1 MIFVG
6 EGALLRRAV
15 THAATRG
22 HPVDLV
28 CSADP
33 LDAAAADAPHLAAAD
48 INAHAGTLARA
59 CTDGIVWSLNNR
71 QIFREPLLR
80 VDGLRILNI
89 HNGLLPRHRGL
100 PSVAVL
106 FALLHGDTEYGV
118 TVHEVDA
125 GIDTGPVLAEHR
137 FPVGPEDRYHEVM
150 LRGIRAC
157 HALFEQILPAVAAG
171 TAHPAR
177 AAAAEP
183 SAYYGLRALDRLGAY
198 RDHPAY
204 ARATDLG
211 PFAAHAHEFTR
222 ALLRLSSPAS
232 TPGGP
237 PAGSACS
244 LPTTASAPVR
254 PPSPRGLD
262 PRPGS

>member
-15 THAATRG
+15 THAATHG

-33 LDAAAADAPHLAAAD
+33 LDAAAADAPHLAAGD
-48 INAHAGTLARA
+48 VNAHADTLSRA
-59 CTDGIVWSLNNR
+59 GTDGIVWSLNNR

-80 VDGLRILNI
+80 TEGLRIVNI

-106 FALLHGDTEYGV
+106 FALLNGDTEYGA
-118 TVHEVDA
+118 TAHEVDA

-137 FPVGPEDRYHEVM
+137 FPIGPEDRYHQVM

-157 HALFEQILPAVAAG
+157 QALFERILPAVAAG
-171 TAHPAR
+171 TAHPVRVTAP
-177 AAAAEP
+177 EP
-183 SAYYGLRALDRLGAY
+183 SAYYGLRALDRLAAH

-204 ARATDLG
+204 PRATDLG
-211 PFAAHAHEFTR
+211 PFATHAPEVTR
-222 ALLRLSSPAS
+222 ALL
-232 TPGGP
+232 GP
-237 PAGSACS
+237 PA
-244 LPTTASAPVR
+244 PASAT
-254 PPSPRGLD
+254 
-262 PRPGS
+262 

>member
-22 HPVDLV
+22 HRVDLV

-33 LDAAAADAPHLAAAD
+33 LDAAAADAPHLAVAD
-48 INAHAGTLARA
+48 INAHAATLARA

-80 VDGLRILNI
+80 ADGLRILNI

-106 FALLHGDTEYGV
+106 FALLHGDTEYGA
-118 TVHEVDA
+118 TAHEVDA

-137 FPVGPEDRYHEVM
+137 FPLGPEDRYHQVM
-150 LRGIRAC
+150 LRSVRAC
-157 HALFEQILPAVAAG
+157 QALFEQILPAVAAG
-171 TAHPAR
+171 RAHPAPG
-177 AAAAEP
+177 AGAGP
-183 SAYYGLRALDRLGAY
+183 SAYYGLRALDRIAAY

-211 PFAAHAHEFTR
+211 PFAAHAHEVAR
-222 ALLRLSSPAS
+222 VLRPSRSP
-232 TPGGP
+232 
-237 PAGSACS
+237 
-244 LPTTASAPVR
+244 
-254 PPSPRGLD
+254 
-262 PRPGS
+262 

>member
-48 INAHAGTLARA
+48 VNAHADTLARA
-59 CTDGIVWSLNNR
+59 STDGIVWSLNNR

-80 VDGLRILNI
+80 TDGLRILNI

-106 FALLHGDTEYGV
+106 FALLHGDTEYGA
-118 TVHEVDA
+118 TAHEVDA

-137 FPVGPEDRYHEVM
+137 FPVGPEDRYHQVM

-157 HALFEQILPAVAAG
+157 QALFEQILPAVT
-171 TAHPAR
+171 TATALPAR
-177 AAAAEP
+177 AASAQP
-183 SAYYGLRALDRLGAY
+183 SAYYGLRALDRLDTY

-204 ARATDLG
+204 PRATDLG
-211 PFAAHAHEFTR
+211 PFAAHAPELTR
-222 ALLRLSSPAS
+222 ALLR
-232 TPGGP
+232 P
-237 PAGSACS
+237 PS
-244 LPTTASAPVR
+244 LR
-254 PPSPRGLD
+254 PPGRCSDG
-262 PRPGS
+262 

>member
-28 CSADP
+28 CSTDP
-33 LDAAAADAPHLAAAD
+33 LDAAAADAPHLAGVD
-48 INAHAGTLARA
+48 VNAHAATLAGA

-80 VDGLRILNI
+80 ADGLRILNI
-89 HNGLLPRHRGL
+89 HNGLLPQHRGL

-106 FALLHGDTEYGV
+106 FAVLHGDTEYGA

-137 FPVGPEDRYHEVM
+137 FPIGPEDRYHQVM

-171 TAHPAR
+171 TARPAR
-177 AAAAEP
+177 AAAAAEP
-183 SAYYGLRALDRLGAY
+183 SAYYGLRALDRLDTY

-204 ARATDLG
+204 PRATDLG
-211 PFAAHAHEFTR
+211 PFAAHAPEVTR
-222 ALLRLSSPAS
+222 ALS
-232 TPGGP
+232 
-237 PAGSACS
+237 
-244 LPTTASAPVR
+244 R
-254 PPSPRGLD
+254 PPSIMPPRRRSDG
-262 PRPGS
+262 

>member
-33 LDAAAADAPHLAAAD
+33 LDAAAAGAPHLAAAD
-48 INAHAGTLARA
+48 VNAHARTLARA
-59 CTDGIVWSLNNR
+59 CTDGIVWSVNNG

-80 VDGLRILNI
+80 AHGLRIVNI

-106 FALLHGDTEYGV
+106 FALLHGDPEYGA
-118 TVHEVDA
+118 TAHEVDA

-137 FPVGPEDRYHEVM
+137 FGIGPEDRYHQVM

-157 HALFEQILPAVAAG
+157 HTLFERILPAAATG
-171 TAHPAR
+171 TAHPAHPTHT
-177 AAAAEP
+177 AATPEP
-183 SAYYGLRALDRLGAY
+183 SGYYGLRALDRLAAY
-198 RDHPAY
+198 RDHPAF

-211 PFAAHAHEFTR
+211 AFAPHAPEVNR
-222 ALLRLSSPAS
+222 ALLRLSAR
-232 TPGGP
+232 
-237 PAGSACS
+237 A
-244 LPTTASAPVR
+244 
-254 PPSPRGLD
+254 
-262 PRPGS
+262 

>member
-15 THAATRG
+15 AHAATRG

-33 LDAAAADAPHLAAAD
+33 LDAAAADAPHLAVAD
-48 INAHAGTLARA
+48 VNAHADTLARA

-106 FALLHGDTEYGV
+106 FALLNGDTEYGA
-118 TVHEVDA
+118 TAHEVDA

-137 FPVGPEDRYHEVM
+137 FPIGPEDRYHQVM

-157 HALFEQILPAVAAG
+157 QALFEQILPEVT
-171 TAHPAR
+171 TATARPGR
-177 AAAAEP
+177 AAAAQP
-183 SAYYGLRALDRLGAY
+183 SAYYGLRALDRLDAY

-204 ARATDLG
+204 PRATDLG
-211 PFAAHAHEFTR
+211 PFAAHAPEVAR
-222 ALLRLSSPAS
+222 ALLR
-232 TPGGP
+232 
-237 PAGSACS
+237 
-244 LPTTASAPVR
+244 
-254 PPSPRGLD
+254 PPSLSP
-262 PRPGS
+262 PGRCSGG

>member
-15 THAATRG
+15 THAAARA

-48 INAHAGTLARA
+48 VNAHARTLERA

-80 VDGLRILNI
+80 ADGLRILNI

-106 FALLHGDTEYGV
+106 FALLQGDTEYGA
-118 TVHEVDA
+118 TAHEVDA
-125 GIDTGPVLAEHR
+125 GIDTGPVLAERR
-137 FPVGPEDRYHEVM
+137 FRIGPEDRYHQVM

-157 HALFEQILPAVAAG
+157 QDLFEQILPAVAAG

-183 SAYYGLRALDRLGAY
+183 SAFYGLRALDRLGAY

-211 PFAAHAHEFTR
+211 PFAAHAQELTR
-222 ALLRLSSPAS
+222 ALLRVSSPAPAPGDHRRARLCPVPRDV
-232 TPGGP
+232 PGGDD
-237 PAGSACS
+237 G
-244 LPTTASAPVR
+244 L
-254 PPSPRGLD
+254 SP
-262 PRPGS
+262 

>member
-15 THAATRG
+15 THAATHG

-48 INAHAGTLARA
+48 VNAHADTLSRA
-59 CTDGIVWSLNNR
+59 GTDGIVWSLNNR

-80 VDGLRILNI
+80 AEGLRIVNI

-106 FALLHGDTEYGV
+106 FALLNGDTEYGA
-118 TVHEVDA
+118 TAHEVDA

-137 FPVGPEDRYHEVM
+137 FPIGPEDHYHQVM

-157 HALFEQILPAVAAG
+157 HALFERILPAVAAG
-171 TAHPAR
+171 TAHPVRAR
-177 AAAAEP
+177 AAEP
-183 SAYYGLRALDRLGAY
+183 SAYYGLRALDRLDTF

-204 ARATDLG
+204 SRATDLG
-211 PFAAHAHEFTR
+211 PFTTHAPEVTR
-222 ALLRLSSPAS
+222 ALL
-232 TPGGP
+232 GP
-237 PAGSACS
+237 PA
-244 LPTTASAPVR
+244 PASA
-254 PPSPRGLD
+254 S
-262 PRPGS
+262 

>member
-48 INAHAGTLARA
+48 INAHAATLARA
-59 CTDGIVWSLNNR
+59 GTDGIVWSLNNR

-80 VDGLRILNI
+80 TGGLRIINI

-106 FALLHGDTEYGV
+106 FALLHGDTEYGA
-118 TVHEVDA
+118 TAHEVDA
-125 GIDTGPVLAEHR
+125 GIDTGPVLAELR
-137 FPVGPEDRYHEVM
+137 FPLGPEDRHHQVM

-157 HALFEQILPAVAAG
+157 QTLFEQILPSVAAG
-171 TAHPAR
+171 TAAPAPG
-177 AAAAEP
+177 AGAGP
-183 SAYYGLRALDRLGAY
+183 SAYYGLRALERLAAH

-211 PFAAHAHEFTR
+211 PFTGHAHELAR
-222 ALLRLSSPAS
+222 AL
-232 TPGGP
+232 
-237 PAGSACS
+237 
-244 LPTTASAPVR
+244 R
-254 PPSPRGLD
+254 PPVHPP
-262 PRPGS
+262 PRPPRSS

>member
-48 INAHAGTLARA
+48 INTHADTVARA
-59 CTDGIVWSLNNR
+59 CSDGIVWSLNNR

-80 VDGLRILNI
+80 ADGLRILNI

-106 FALLHGDTEYGV
+106 FALLHGDAEYGA
-118 TVHEVDA
+118 TAHEVDA

-137 FPVGPEDRYHEVM
+137 FPIGPEDRYHHVM

-171 TAHPAR
+171 TAHPAAR

-183 SAYYGLRALDRLGAY
+183 SAYYGLRALDRLDTY

-211 PFAAHAHEFTR
+211 PFSAHAPELAR
-222 ALLRLSSPAS
+222 ALLLPSPHE
-232 TPGGP
+232 T
-237 PAGSACS
+237 
-244 LPTTASAPVR
+244 LVR
-254 PPSPRGLD
+254 PVMRG
-262 PRPGS
+262 S

>member
-15 THAATRG
+15 THAATHG
-22 HPVDLV
+22 HPVDMV
-28 CSADP
+28 CSADA
-33 LDAAAADAPHLAAAD
+33 LDAAAARAPHLAAAD
-48 INAHAGTLARA
+48 VNAHAATLARA

-80 VDGLRILNI
+80 AEGLRIVNI

-106 FALLHGDTEYGV
+106 FALLHGDPEYGA
-118 TVHEVDA
+118 TAHEVDA
-125 GIDTGPVLAEHR
+125 GIDTGPVLAELR
-137 FPVGPEDRYHEVM
+137 FPIGPDDRYHQVM

-157 HALFEQILPAVAAG
+157 RTLFEQILPSVAAG
-171 TAHPAR
+171 TAHPAHP
-177 AAAAEP
+177 AHPTHPTHPTHPPEP
-183 SAYYGLRALDRLGAY
+183 SGYYGLRALDCLPAY

-211 PFAAHAHEFTR
+211 PFAPHAPEVNR
-222 ALLRLSSPAS
+222 AVLRLSPP
-232 TPGGP
+232 TPN
-237 PAGSACS
+237 
-244 LPTTASAPVR
+244 
-254 PPSPRGLD
+254 SPR
-262 PRPGS
+262 P

>member
-15 THAATRG
+15 THAAGHG

-48 INAHAGTLARA
+48 VNAHADTLSRA
-59 CTDGIVWSLNNR
+59 ATDGIVWSLNNR

-80 VDGLRILNI
+80 AEGLRIVNI

-106 FALLHGDTEYGV
+106 FALLNGDTEYGA
-118 TVHEVDA
+118 TAHEVDA
-125 GIDTGPVLAEHR
+125 GIDTGPVLAERR
-137 FPVGPEDRYHEVM
+137 FPIGPEDRYHHVM

-157 HALFEQILPAVAAG
+157 QALFEQILPVVAAG
-171 TAHPAR
+171 TAHPEPV
-177 AAAAEP
+177 AAAEP
-183 SAYYGLRALDRLGAY
+183 SAYYGLRALDRLHTY

-204 ARATDLG
+204 PRATDLG
-211 PFAAHAHEFTR
+211 PFAAHAPEVTR
-222 ALLRLSSPAS
+222 ALLGSPA
-232 TPGGP
+232 
-237 PAGSACS
+237 PASS
-244 LPTTASAPVR
+244 S
-254 PPSPRGLD
+254 
-262 PRPGS
+262 

>member
-6 EGALLRRAV
+6 DGALLRRAV
-15 THAATRG
+15 AHAATRG
-22 HPVDLV
+22 HRVDLV

-48 INAHAGTLARA
+48 VNAHARTLARA

-80 VDGLRILNI
+80 SEGLRILNI

-106 FALLHGDTEYGV
+106 FAVLHGDPEYGA
-118 TVHEVDA
+118 TAHEVDA

-137 FPVGPEDRYHEVM
+137 FPIGPEDRYHQVM

-177 AAAAEP
+177 GPAAEP
-183 SAYYGLRALDRLGAY
+183 SAYYGPRALDRLAAY

-211 PFAAHAHEFTR
+211 LFAAHAPEVAG
-222 ALLRLSSPAS
+222 ALLRLSGSSSLASP
-232 TPGGP
+232 PGGE
-237 PAGSACS
+237 
-244 LPTTASAPVR
+244 APVVSR
-254 PPSPRGLD
+254 SCSRA
-262 PRPGS
+262 

>member
-15 THAATRG
+15 THAAGLG

-33 LDAAAADAPHLAAAD
+33 LDAVAAGAPHLAAAD
-48 INAHAGTLARA
+48 VNAHAGTLTRA
-59 CTDGIVWSLNNR
+59 CTDGIVWSLNNK

-80 VDGLRILNI
+80 ADGPRILNI

-106 FALLHGDTEYGV
+106 FALLHGDTEYGA
-118 TVHEVDA
+118 TAHEVDA

-137 FPVGPEDRYHEVM
+137 FPIGPEDRYHQVM

-157 HALFEQILPAVAAG
+157 QALFERILPAVAAG
-171 TAHPAR
+171 SAHPVR
-177 AAAAEP
+177 AVTAEP
-183 SAYYGLRALDRLGAY
+183 SAYYGLRALDRLDTY

-204 ARATDLG
+204 PRATDLG
-211 PFAAHAHEFTR
+211 PFAAHAPELTR
-222 ALLRLSSPAS
+222 ALLRPSSAPEPGPGAAR
-232 TPGGP
+232 PGG
-237 PAGSACS
+237 GS
-244 LPTTASAPVR
+244 R
-254 PPSPRGLD
+254 HG
-262 PRPGS
+262 

>member
-15 THAATRG
+15 THAATHG

-33 LDAAAADAPHLAAAD
+33 LDAAAADAPHLEAAD
-48 INAHAGTLARA
+48 VNAHAATLARA

-80 VDGLRILNI
+80 ADGLRIINI

-106 FALLHGDTEYGV
+106 FALLHGDPEYGA
-118 TVHEVDA
+118 TAHEVDA
-125 GIDTGPVLAEHR
+125 GIDTGPVLAERR
-137 FPVGPEDRYHEVM
+137 FPIGPEDRYHQVM

-157 HALFEQILPAVAAG
+157 RTLFEQILPAVAAG
-171 TAHPAR
+171 AAHPAETAHPAPR
-177 AAAAEP
+177 TAAAEP
-183 SAYYGLRALDRLGAY
+183 SGYYGLRALDRLAAY

-211 PFAAHAHEFTR
+211 PFKPHAHEVTR
-222 ALLRLSSPAS
+222 AVLRLS
-232 TPGGP
+232 P
-237 PAGSACS
+237 PATP
-244 LPTTASAPVR
+244 PT
-254 PPSPRGLD
+254 SPR
-262 PRPGS
+262 S

>member
-33 LDAAAADAPHLAAAD
+33 LDAAAAGAPHLAGAD
-48 INAHAGTLARA
+48 VNAHAATLAGA

-80 VDGLRILNI
+80 ADGLRIVNI

-106 FALLHGDTEYGV
+106 FAVLHGDTEYGA
-118 TVHEVDA
+118 TAHEVDA

-137 FPVGPEDRYHEVM
+137 FPVGPEDRYHQVM
-150 LRGIRAC
+150 LRGVRAC
-157 HALFEQILPAVAAG
+157 QALFEQILPAVTAG
-171 TAHPAR
+171 TAQPVTT
-177 AAAAEP
+177 AAGP
-183 SAYYGLRALDRLGAY
+183 SAYYGLRALDRLDAY

-204 ARATDLG
+204 PRATDLG
-211 PFAAHAHEFTR
+211 PFTAHAPEVAR
-222 ALLRLSSPAS
+222 ALS
-232 TPGGP
+232 
-237 PAGSACS
+237 
-244 LPTTASAPVR
+244 R
-254 PPSPRGLD
+254 PPSPGL
-262 PRPGS
+262 PRRR

>member
-15 THAATRG
+15 THAATHG

-33 LDAAAADAPHLAAAD
+33 LDATAADAPHLAAAD

-80 VDGLRILNI
+80 IDGLRILNI

-106 FALLHGDTEYGV
+106 FALLHGDTEYGA
-118 TVHEVDA
+118 TVHEVEA
-125 GIDTGPVLAEHR
+125 GIDTGPVVAERR
-137 FPVGPEDRYHEVM
+137 FPVGPEDRYHQVM

-211 PFAAHAHEFTR
+211 PFAAHAHELTR

-232 TPGGP
+232 APGGP
-237 PAGSACS
+237 PAPGA
-244 LPTTASAPVR
+244 LRR
-254 PPSPRGLD
+254 PADAGAATRLVCGAD
-262 PRPGS
+262 GTG

>member
-15 THAATRG
+15 THAADHG

-33 LDAAAADAPHLAAAD
+33 LDAAAAGAPHLAAPD
-48 INAHAGTLARA
+48 VNAHAGTFSRA
-59 CTDGIVWSLNNR
+59 AGDGIVWSLNNR

-80 VDGLRILNI
+80 AEGLRIVNI

-106 FALLHGDTEYGV
+106 FALLNGDTEYGA
-118 TVHEVDA
+118 TAHEVDA
-125 GIDTGPVLAEHR
+125 GIDTGPVLAEQR
-137 FPVGPEDRYHEVM
+137 FPVGPEDRYHQVM

-157 HALFEQILPAVAAG
+157 QALFEQILPAVAAG
-171 TAHPAR
+171 TAHPVP

-183 SAYYGLRALDRLGAY
+183 SAYYGLRALDRLDSY
-198 RDHPAY
+198 RDRPAY

-211 PFAAHAHEFTR
+211 PFAAHAPEVAR
-222 ALLRLSSPAS
+222 ALLR
-232 TPGGP
+232 P
-237 PAGSACS
+237 PAA
-244 LPTTASAPVR
+244 ASAP
-254 PPSPRGLD
+254 
-262 PRPGS
+262 